1 MCIAD
6 RSYLWQRTAKCLL
19 CFHRIVDRTSLFLT
33 VLAILLPLLT
43 SRKRKRVIKL
53 LDTIQFL

>member
-1 MCIAD
+1 MCLVD

-19 CFHRIVDRTSLFLT
+19 WFHKTVDRTSLFLT

-43 SRKRKRVIKL
+43 PRKRKRVFKL
-53 LDTIQFL
+53 WITIQFL